1 MSVAALAPE
10 RPALVLEPSKRAP
23 GLARRYLSVRYAE
36 MGCSDDYIG
45 QVVVT
50 ELVTNSY
57 KHVGFGRIVVRVL
70 PEADEGLVLIEVSD
84 DGSGLPVVREAGGD
98 ALCGRGLLLVVQ
110 LVMDWGVRPLDGGG
124 KVVWARCAR

>member
-1 MSVAALAPE
+1 MSVVALAPE
-10 RPALVLEPSKRAP
+10 RPALVLDATDRAP
-23 GLARRYLSVRYAE
+23 ALARRYLAVRFAE
-36 MGCSDDYIG
+36 LGCADAYVG

-70 PEADEGLVLIEVSD
+70 PEADEGLVLIEVAD
-84 DGSGLPVVREAGGD
+84 DGGGLPIVREAADD
-98 ALCGRGLLLVVQ
+98 ALCGRGLLLMVR
-110 LVMDWGVRPLDGGG
+110 LVSDWGVRPLDGGG